1 MIEILTFRL
10 RADADESQFLD
21 ADRQVQVG
29 FAYQQPG
36 LIRRTTARGGND
48 EWVVIDLWRSDADA
62 DACDQRWATDP
73 IAQHFMSF
81 VDPTTVQTRRYET
94 LE

>member
-10 RADADESQFLD
+10 RPGADESQFLD
-21 ADRQVQVG
+21 ADRQVQTE

-36 LIRRTTARGGND
+36 LIRRTTAHGAGG
-48 EWVVIDLWRSDADA
+48 EWVVIDLWRSDVDA
-62 DACDQRWATDP
+62 DASDQRWAGDP

-81 VDPTTVQTRRYET
+81 VDPASVRTSRSAP
-94 LE
+94 LD